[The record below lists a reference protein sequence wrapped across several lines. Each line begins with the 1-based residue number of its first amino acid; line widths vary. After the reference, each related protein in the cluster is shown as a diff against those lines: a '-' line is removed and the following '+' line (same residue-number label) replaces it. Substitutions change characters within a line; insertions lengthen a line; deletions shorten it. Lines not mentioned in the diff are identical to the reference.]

1 MHSRRKRGYDD
12 SDNYRS
18 KKRRVSDNIEIE
30 DRLESLILRVGEKS
44 SSSLESNLEG
54 LSSVLEADLS
64 TYKAK
69 ILKILAECA
78 LRLPDKCTIYTTLI
92 GLLNTKNYNFGGEC
106 VELLIRSLKDC
117 LKSGTKWEE
126 ARYLV
131 RFIADLVN
139 CHVISAG
146 SLLQLLD
153 NFVDAAL
160 EEGVPQ
166 VRRDWFAYAVLS
178 ALPWVGRELYEKKES
193 ELDRMLGSLE
203 GYIKRRAKTH
213 QPALRVMHSD
223 NPHAQEEYLDSLWQQ
238 IKRLR
243 SEMWIEKHIIR
254 PYLAFDS
261 VLCEALQHNL
271 PPMVP
276 PPHHPSTAYPLPR
289 VVFRMF
295 DYTDCPE
302 GPILPGQHSI
312 ERYLIEEQL
321 RHILQTYHQERKEC
335 AAQLLSYP
343 LKNKIPLEYMI
354 VEVMFGEIFK
364 LPNPEYIEI
373 CYGSIL
379 IELCKLQPSTMPQVL
394 AQATELLY
402 ERIDS
407 MNVTCFDRFV
417 SWFSYHLS
425 NFQFRWSWE
434 DWEDALGM
442 DPEHPK
448 PKFIKEALLKCMR
461 LAYHQRII
469 DSIPESFHGLGPDK
483 PTPAFKFKPVP
494 DAETN
499 SAEVMMSTKLIT
511 AIKQKCTQEEVQA
524 VLKDQMGGEESDM
537 DADGSAPISPLRI
550 QIFVQTLLDMGNKS
564 FSHSF
569 AAIAKFHPTLKVLN
583 ETEDNQIVSLRS
595 LFDLWKTH
603 QQMLV
608 VLVDKLLKTQIVE
621 CSAVAN
627 WLFSKEMTSEF
638 TKCYSWEILHLTIRK
653 MNKHVNK
660 LSKEATEA
668 RKMIEDSESDS
679 DESDEDTKNKN
690 GDGGEPGG
698 GGGRRGR
705 DRHSKAMSGEKPT
718 EEQVEKLEE
727 KLEAAQAQQKNLFL
741 IIFQRFIMILSE
753 HLVRCDTDGVD
764 FKSPWYFWT
773 VGRLQQVFMMHHEQV
788 EKYSTTLETLLF
800 TQDLDPNILEV
811 FQQFIALRV

>member
-1 MHSRRKRGYDD
+1 MG
-12 SDNYRS
+12 DNDGYRS
-18 KKRRVSDNIEIE
+18 KKRRMSDHVEIE

-44 SSSLESNLEG
+44 SASLESNLEG

-69 ILKILAECA
+69 ILKILSDCA
-78 LRLPDKCTIYTTLI
+78 IKYPDKCTIYTTLI

-106 VELLIRSLKDC
+106 VELLIRSLKEC
-117 LKSGTKWEE
+117 LKSGSKWEE

-131 RFIADLVN
+131 RFVSDLVN

-203 GYIKRRAKTH
+203 GYIKRRSKTH
-213 QPALRVMHSD
+213 HAALRVFHSD
-223 NPHAQEEYLDSLWQQ
+223 NPHPQEEYLDSLWQQ

-261 VLCEALQHNL
+261 QLCEALQHNL

-276 PPHHPSTAYPLPR
+276 PPHHPSTAYPLPQ

-321 RHILQTYHQERKEC
+321 RHILQSYHRERKDC

-354 VEVMFGEIFK
+354 VEVMFGELFR
-364 LPNPEYIEI
+364 LPNPDFIELA
-373 CYGSIL
+373 YGSIL

-402 ERIDS
+402 ERMGV
-407 MNVTCFDRFV
+407 MNVACFDRFV

-434 DWEDALGM
+434 DWEEVVQM
-442 DPEHPK
+442 DPDQPK
-448 PKFIKEALLKCMR
+448 PKFIKEVLLKCLR
-461 LAYHQRII
+461 LSYHQRVTEIVP
-469 DSIPESFHGLGPDK
+469 DTFACFIPEKPGPQFRFALEGPGHSASTAMIASIKAKCSPEELLEQMREVEGDAMRVEVFTQSLLFLGH
-483 PTPAFKFKPVP
+483 
-494 DAETN
+494 
-499 SAEVMMSTKLIT
+499 
-511 AIKQKCTQEEVQA
+511 
-524 VLKDQMGGEESDM
+524 
-537 DADGSAPISPLRI
+537 
-550 QIFVQTLLDMGNKS
+550 KS

-569 AAIAKFHPTLKVLN
+569 AAIAKFHPVFKALAD
-583 ETEDNQIVSLRS
+583 TEENQIVLLRS
-595 LFDLWKTH
+595 VFELWRSH

-608 VLVDKLLKTQIVE
+608 VLCDKLLKTGIVE
-621 CSAVAN
+621 CAAVAN
-627 WLFSKEMTSEF
+627 WVFSKDMVPEF
-638 TKCYSWEILHLTIRK
+638 SKCYIWEIVHITIRK
-653 MNKHVNK
+653 MNKHVAK

-668 RKMIEDSESDS
+668 RRMIEDSESESSDS
-679 DESDEDTKNKN
+679 DEE
-690 GDGGEPGG
+690 GG
-698 GGGRRGR
+698 GGGKRGR
-705 DRHSKAMSGEKPT
+705 RPRPLERPT
-718 EEQVEKLEE
+718 EESVEKLEE
-727 KLEAAQAQQKNLFL
+727 RLEAAQADQKNLFL

-753 HLVRCDTDGVD
+753 HLVRCDTDAVD
-764 FKSPWYFWT
+764 FKNPWYMWT
-773 VGRLQQVFMMHHEQV
+773 VGRLHQIFMLHHEQV
-788 EKYSTTLETLLF
+788 ERYSSTLETLLF
-800 TQDLDPNILEV
+800 TQDLDPNILDV
-811 FQQFIALRV
+811 FHQFVALRM

>member
-1 MHSRRKRGYDD
+1 MHRRKRTLEDT
-12 SDNYRS
+12 DNYRS
-18 KKRRVSDNIEIE
+18 KKRRTSENVEIE

-44 SSSLESNLEG
+44 TSSLESNLEG
-54 LSSVLEADLS
+54 LASVLEADLS

-69 ILKILAECA
+69 ILKILSDCA
-78 LRLPDKCTIYTTLI
+78 LKLPDKCTIYTTLI

-106 VELLIRSLKDC
+106 VELLIRALKDC
-117 LKSGTKWEE
+117 LKSGSKWEE

-203 GYIKRRAKTH
+203 GYIKRRNKTH
-213 QPALRVMHSD
+213 HAALRAMHSD
-223 NPHAQEEYLDSLWQQ
+223 TPHPQEEYLDSLWQQ

-276 PPHHPSTAYPLPR
+276 PPHHPSTAYPLPQ

-321 RHILQTYHQERKEC
+321 KHILQTYHRERKDC

-354 VEVMFGEIFK
+354 VEVMFGELFR
-364 LPNPEYIEI
+364 LPNPEFIELA
-373 CYGSIL
+373 YGSIL

-417 SWFSYHLS
+417 AWFSYHLS

-434 DWEDALGM
+434 DWEDALRL

-448 PKFIKEALLKCMR
+448 PKFIKEVLLKCLR
-461 LAYHQRII
+461 LAYHQRIL
-469 DSIPESFHGLGPDK
+469 DSVPESFHGFAPDK
-483 PTPAFKFKPVP
+483 PEPHFKY
-494 DAETN
+494 AGGE
-499 SAEVMMSTKLIT
+499 AGEVAGSNIAAKLID
-511 AIKQKCTQEEVQA
+511 AIRQKCTQEEVHA
-524 VLKDQMGGEESDM
+524 ILKEIPDEE
-537 DADGSAPISPLRI
+537 PEQLNTLRVSV
-550 QIFVQTLLDMGNKS
+550 FVHTLLHLGCKS

-569 AAIAKFHPTLKVLN
+569 AAIAKFHPTFKLISDTEEAQVVTLKSIF
-583 ETEDNQIVSLRS
+583 E
-595 LFDLWKTH
+595 LWRTH
-603 QQMLV
+603 QQMMV
-608 VLVDKLLKTQIVE
+608 VLVDKMLKTQIVE
-621 CSAVAN
+621 CAAVAN
-627 WLFSKEMTSEF
+627 WLFSRDMVSEF
-638 TKCYSWEILHLTIRK
+638 TKCYTWEMLHLTIRK

-660 LSKEATEA
+660 LSKEAAEA
-668 RKMIEDSESDS
+668 RRMIEDSDSDS
-679 DESDEDTKNKN
+679 DDSDEDAANKRN
-690 GDGGEPGG
+690 
-698 GGGRRGR
+698 GGRASAGG
-705 DRHSKAMSGEKPT
+705 DGEKPS
-718 EEQVEKLEE
+718 EDQVERLEE
-727 KLEAAQAQQKNLFL
+727 KLEAAQADQKNLFL

-764 FKSPWYFWT
+764 FKTPWYNWT
-773 VGRLQQVFMMHHEQV
+773 VGRLQQIFMMHHEQV

-800 TQDLDPNILEV
+800 TQDLDPNILDV
-811 FQQFIALRV
+811 FQQFVALRM

>member
-1 MHSRRKRGYDD
+1 MMRKRRFDD
-12 SDNYRS
+12 NDGGFRS
-18 KKRRVSDNIEIE
+18 KKRRTSENVEIE

-44 SSSLESNLEG
+44 TSSLESNLEG
-54 LSSVLEADLS
+54 LASVLEADLT

-69 ILKILAECA
+69 ILKILSECA
-78 LRLPDKCTIYTTLI
+78 LKLPDKCTIYTTLI

-117 LKSGTKWEE
+117 LKSSKWEE

-131 RFIADLVN
+131 RFVSDLVN

-166 VRRDWFAYAVLS
+166 VRRDWFAYSVLS

-203 GYIKRRAKTH
+203 GYIKRRNKTH
-213 QPALRVMHSD
+213 HTALRVFRSD
-223 NPHAQEEYLDSLWQQ
+223 NPHPQEEYLDCLWQQ

-243 SEMWIEKHIIR
+243 SEMWIEKHIVR

-271 PPMVP
+271 PGMVP
-276 PPHHPSTAYPLPR
+276 PPHHPSTAYPLPQ
-289 VVFRMF
+289 VIFRMF

-312 ERYLIEEQL
+312 ERWLIEKQL
-321 RHILQTYHQERKEC
+321 LHILQSNRKGRKEC

-343 LKNKIPLEYMI
+343 LKTKIPLEYMI
-354 VEVMFGEIFK
+354 VEVMFGEVFR
-364 LPNPEYIEI
+364 LPNPEFLEI

-402 ERIDS
+402 ERIDN

-434 DWEDALGM
+434 DWEEVVQM
-442 DPEHPK
+442 DPEQPK
-448 PKFIKEALLKCMR
+448 PKFIKEVLLKCLR
-461 LAYHQRII
+461 LSYHQRVKDIV
-469 DSIPESFHGLGPDK
+469 PESFLALVPELPEVTFKYKK
-483 PTPAFKFKPVP
+483 P
-494 DAETN
+494 ESTN
-499 SAEVMMSTKLIT
+499 EEAMEQDNENTIAINISAKLQN
-511 AIKQKCTQEEVQA
+511 AIKQKASSEEIIE
-524 VLKDQMGGEESDM
+524 VLKEIPDEEGEQQTN
-537 DADGSAPISPLRI
+537 PLKISV
-550 QIFVQTLLDMGNKS
+550 FVQSLMHLGSKS

-569 AAIAKFHPTLKVLN
+569 AAIAKFHPTFKVLS
-583 ETEDNQIVSLRS
+583 ETEEAQVIVLRS
-595 LFDLWKTH
+595 LFELWKTH
-603 QQMLV
+603 QQMMV

-627 WLFSKEMTSEF
+627 WIFSKEMVSEF
-638 TKCYSWEILHLTIRK
+638 TKGYTWEMLHLTIRK

-660 LSKEATEA
+660 LSKEASEA
-668 RKMIEDSESDS
+668 RRMIEESDS
-679 DESDEDTKNKN
+679 DNSDNDSANEMEEKDKRSGRKN
-690 GDGGEPGG
+690 GNG
-698 GGGRRGR
+698 
-705 DRHSKAMSGEKPT
+705 SEKPT
-718 EEQVEKLEE
+718 EEHVEKLEE
-727 KLEAAQAQQKNLFL
+727 KLEAAQADQKNLFL

-753 HLVRCDTDGVD
+753 HLVHCDTDGMD
-764 FKSPWYFWT
+764 FKTPWYMWT

-800 TQDLDPNILEV
+800 TQDLDPNILDV
-811 FQQFIALRV
+811 FQQFVALRM

>member
-1 MHSRRKRGYDD
+1 
-12 SDNYRS
+12 
-18 KKRRVSDNIEIE
+18 
-30 DRLESLILRVGEKS
+30 
-44 SSSLESNLEG
+44 LEG
-54 LSSVLEADLS
+54 LASVLEADLS
-64 TYKAK
+64 TYKLK
-69 ILKILAECA
+69 ILKILSECA
-78 LRLPDKCTIYTTLI
+78 TKLPDKCTIYTTLI

-106 VELLIRSLKDC
+106 VEILIRSLKDC
-117 LKSGTKWEE
+117 LKGSKWEE

-131 RFIADLVN
+131 RFVSDLVN

-166 VRRDWFAYAVLS
+166 VRRDWFAFSVLS

-203 GYIKRRAKTH
+203 GYIKRRNKTH
-213 QPALRVMHSD
+213 HAALRIFRTD
-223 NPHAQEEYLDSLWQQ
+223 TPHPQEEYLDCLWQQ

-271 PPMVP
+271 PAMVP
-276 PPHHPSTAYPLPR
+276 PPHHPSTAYPLPQ
-289 VVFRMF
+289 VIFRMF

-321 RHILQTYHQERKEC
+321 RHILQANHLERKDC

-343 LKNKIPLEYMI
+343 LKTKIPLEYMI
-354 VEVMFGEIFK
+354 VEVMFGEVFR
-364 LPNPEYIEI
+364 LPNPEYLEI
-373 CYGSIL
+373 CYGSIM
-379 IELCKLQPSTMPQVL
+379 IELCKLQPSTMPQVM

-407 MNVTCFDRFV
+407 MSVTCFDRFV

-434 DWEDALGM
+434 DWEEVLRL

-448 PKFIKEALLKCMR
+448 PKFVKEVLLRCLRMS
-461 LAYHQRII
+461 YHQRVA
-469 DSIPESFHGLGPDK
+469 DGVPESFQGL
-483 PTPAFKFKPVP
+483 VP
-494 DAETN
+494 DMPEPVIKYSMPTTAPPAGAAAGQE
-499 SAEVMMSTKLIT
+499 EMMQTGDTMAKNVAAKVEA
-511 AIKQKCTQEEVQA
+511 AIKQKATQ
-524 VLKDQMGGEESDM
+524 DDIGEILRQIPNENA
-537 DADGSAPISPLRI
+537 DAQSPNPLMI
-550 QIFVQTLLDMGNKS
+550 NIFVQVLLKLGSKS

-569 AAIAKFHPTLKVLN
+569 AAIAKFHPLLKAMSAS
-583 ETEDNQIVSLRS
+583 EDSQIQILRAV
-595 LFDLWKTH
+595 FEMWRKH
-603 QQMLV
+603 QQMMV

-621 CSAVAN
+621 CAAVAN
-627 WLFSKEMTSEF
+627 WLFSKDMLTEF
-638 TKCYSWEILHLTIRK
+638 TKGYTWEMLHLTIRK

-668 RKMIEDSESDS
+668 RRMIEESDSESDNDSNDEPPEIKTEGESRKKHHRNGS
-679 DESDEDTKNKN
+679 DKKR
-690 GDGGEPGG
+690 GG
-698 GGGRRGR
+698 GGDGEKR
-705 DRHSKAMSGEKPT
+705 EKPT
-718 EEQVEKLEE
+718 EEHVEKLEE
-727 KLEAAQAQQKNLFL
+727 KLEAAQADQKNLFL

-753 HLVRCDTDGVD
+753 HLVRCDTDGLD
-764 FKSPWYFWT
+764 FKTPWYMWT
-773 VGRLQQVFMMHHEQV
+773 VGRLQQIFMMHHEQV

-800 TQDLDPNILEV
+800 TQDLDPHVLDV
-811 FQQFIALRV
+811 FQQFIALRM